1 MKKLRSFKIKK
12 AKAMKKPVC
21 LLKVLAGGDVELRFN
36 KRHKRGKLNF
46 EFKPWEAPIG
56 SSEIAT
62 KILNYVFDEYLRNEE
77 NNIIKWDRVVDGFF
91 EVGETIALYESF
103 WKRIAP
109 LSKINYSLE
118 NEKLYRQRTNR
129 EYRQLF

>member
-1 MKKLRSFKIKK
+1 MKNLRSFKIKK
-12 AKAMKKPVC
+12 PKAMKKPVC
-21 LLKVLAGGDVELRFN
+21 LLKNLAGGDVELRFN
-36 KRHKRGKLNF
+36 KRHKKGKLNF

-62 KILNYVFDEYLRNEE
+62 KILNYVFAEYLRNEE
-77 NNIIKWDRVVDGFF
+77 NYIIHWDRVVDGFF
-91 EVGETIALYESF
+91 EVGETIALYESY

-118 NEKLYRQRTNR
+118 NAKLYRKRTNK
-129 EYRQLF
+129 EYKQLF

>member
-1 MKKLRSFKIKK
+1 MNKIKKFKIKR
-12 AKAMKKPVC
+12 AKTMKKPIC

-36 KRHKRGKLNF
+36 RRHKRGKLNF

-56 SSEIAT
+56 SSEIASR
-62 KILNYVFDEYLRNEE
+62 ILNYMFAEYLRSKE

-129 EYRQLF
+129 EYKQLF

>member
-1 MKKLRSFKIKK
+1 MNKIKKFKIKK
-12 AKAMKKPVC
+12 AKTMKKPVC

-36 KRHKRGKLNF
+36 RRHKKGKLNF
-46 EFKPWEAPIG
+46 EFKPWNAPIG
-56 SSEIAT
+56 SSEISS
-62 KILNYVFDEYLRNEE
+62 KILNHMFEEYFRNEE
-77 NNIIKWDRVVDGFF
+77 GHIIHWNRVVDGFF

>member
-1 MKKLRSFKIKK
+1 MLIKGLGWWRCG
-12 AKAMKKPVC
+12 A
-21 LLKVLAGGDVELRFN
+21 RFN
-36 KRHKRGKLNF
+36 RRHKKGKLNF
-46 EFKPWEAPIG
+46 EFKPWNAPIG
-56 SSEIAT
+56 SSEISS
-62 KILNYVFDEYLRNEE
+62 KILNHMFEEYFRNEE
-77 NNIIKWDRVVDGFF
+77 GHIIHWNRVVDGFF

>member
-91 EVGETIALYESF
+91 EVGETIALYESY

-109 LSKINYSLE
+109 LNKINYSLE
-118 NEKLYRQRTNR
+118 NEKLYRRRTNR
-129 EYRQLF
+129 EYKPLF